1 MPVNPPEKKN
11 KIDVTQTVLW
21 FTSKMNP
28 LKLSLLKIWSVLLTF
43 DRDWSM
49 EL

>member
-1 MPVNPPEKKN
+1 MPVYPPEKN

-21 FTSKMNP
+21 FTSGMNP
-28 LKLSLLKIWSVLLTF
+28 LKFLLLKIWSVLLTF